1 MVNLCLIFSFNLP
14 ISSSLSPCSS
24 HSQSLSLMD
33 VTGIDVVST
42 FPSFQYAENSR
53 RQYAHFSSV
62 MWLMVNLFHLISS
75 QPIMFYVS
83 LRIVSSKVEMVNSA
97 LFFYFLVLMLS
108 SFTVD
113 SLIFLRIVK
122 SFWSCFTINIFS
134 NLNSFIC
141 FASLLLKVKYTF

>member
-1 MVNLCLIFSFNLP
+1 MISLFFKKTFVILWNSIFLHILSSFVLSQSIPVMVNLCLIFSFNLP

-42 FPSFQYAENSR
+42 FPFFQYAENSR
-53 RQYAHFSSV
+53 RQYAHFSFV

-97 LFFYFLVLMLS
+97 LFFNFLSWCWV
-108 SFTVD
+108 
-113 SLIFLRIVK
+113 
-122 SFWSCFTINIFS
+122 
-134 NLNSFIC
+134 
-141 FASLLLKVKYTF
+141 LLL